1 MSGMLNFLT
10 KSRVVFNDI
19 YILYIFIYF
28 IYDVVPTE
36 NLTKKRDSSLTLT
49 LTLNFED
56 DREQFL
62 ESPTNI
68 LPPESFLEPWLRYE
82 AIHSHFPPTVG
93 EAQFTKFL
101 SDCLLAAKWIE
112 MCVLFFVSVF
122 SRAVGVFVFWDTTS
136 WTILNDFKLK
146 GCRADTPNSKCLD
159 GAELHPKGAKRRKT
173 YLVVLYVF
181 RKMYA
186 ALERASC
193 GQNISKEADYS
204 SNTGYS

>member
-1 MSGMLNFLT
+1 MSSLQ
-10 KSRVVFNDI
+10 KI
-19 YILYIFIYF
+19 W
-28 IYDVVPTE
+28 P
-36 NLTKKRDSSLTLT
+36 KKRDNSLKLT

-62 ESPTNI
+62 ESTTNI

-93 EAQFTKFL
+93 EAQFKKFL

-122 SRAVGVFVFWDTTS
+122 SMAVGVFVFWDTTS